1 MAEINQG
8 ILDDIV
14 NSISETK
21 KAGESF
27 RQEAKANHT
36 NLSLVVKDLN
46 SLVLKN
52 KSSIEESVNQIDG
65 KVREIEEDIAG
76 QIQNIYSEIQKN
88 TAIQQN
94 IINTIYQLDKKI
106 ESLMTK
112 GVGGELVKPGSLTER
127 LKTAFGSGAV
137 TPLSPV
143 TTGVAP
149 QTGGQVLG
157 AAGALS
163 LAAIK
168 SGAEYFGITQP
179 EQVRTPAG
187 EQPLPKDMPHAGR
200 VSGPTG
206 ETASKGDVPGRPD
219 LREFK
224 DKDLSEKFKLG
235 QERLFWQSGNVS
247 GVDKSLVN
255 VLKAASKDLPPGF
268 RAEMIS
274 GNDPRSTGT
283 VNHPNGIAVD
293 MKIYDNKGELI
304 PHDRNSPGWKY
315 YEQLYRS
322 SVIRGKELY
331 PDEKFI
337 WGGAWISHAAGRG
350 DPMHFQIVRP
360 GVGSQTSGRYSFES
374 GLDPSHPF
382 AREGGQLSTEERKEY
397 DKIVRE
403 RMAGE
408 KSNQQIQVAD
418 KVEKPKPQS
427 QVFLSPKEE
436 ETFKQKIAQKMPGM
450 YSPFNPPSV
459 QQVSRDVEKHFPE
472 DWARA
477 KPEFK
482 AELER
487 IAREQFKLRDEENA
501 AKAAAAA
508 KQQPVAQAQAAPQP
522 KPEAQPVQQQA
533 APQPKPVS
541 EQSIIDKVMSAIGP
555 SSAKAEELP
564 PPKPEEPKPSGTQ
577 PPPAKQLEQA
587 AVKKE
592 AAQPEILSKDEKQ
605 SLENIKSDRDNNP
618 IPAPPG
624 KSQAEKIDATYF
636 SRNDNWY
643 GGWRERSPYPKNY
656 RVDI

>member
-14 NSISETK
+14 NSISDTK
-21 KAGESF
+21 KSGESF

-52 KSSIEESVNQIDG
+52 KSSIEQSVNQIDG

-127 LKTAFGSGAV
+127 LKTAFGSGAT

-143 TTGVAP
+143 TTGITA
-149 QTGGQVLG
+149 QTAGQALG
-157 AAGALS
+157 AAGAIS
-163 LAAIK
+163 TAAIK

-187 EQPLPKDMPHAGR
+187 EQPLPKDTPSSAQKPGSEKAQPPGGAINPDRVIADVTQGKISPEDAVVKTALSMKGLHEQRDQQILMEFLRNGGKSFVNPATTAWCSSFVNASLATVGIKGTGSAAAGSWHKWGNA
-200 VSGPTG
+200 VSDKENFNP
-206 ETASKGDVPGRPD
+206 EAVQKGDVIVNYNISKATGMVGDHVEIVAGEPYQDRNG
-219 LREFK
+219 K
-224 DKDLSEKFKLG
+224 WVVKTVG
-235 QERLFWQSGNVS
+235 GNTSNSV
-247 GVDKSLVN
+247 K
-255 VLKAASKDLPPGF
+255 
-268 RAEMIS
+268 EMIRPLDQWAVRRAPETEQYY
-274 GNDPRSTGT
+274 DPRVLAAKQQSTAT
-283 VNHPNGIAVD
+283 AT
-293 MKIYDNKGELI
+293 K
-304 PHDRNSPGWKY
+304 
-315 YEQLYRS
+315 Q
-322 SVIRGKELY
+322 
-331 PDEKFI
+331 
-337 WGGAWISHAAGRG
+337 
-350 DPMHFQIVRP
+350 
-360 GVGSQTSGRYSFES
+360 
-374 GLDPSHPF
+374 
-382 AREGGQLSTEERKEY
+382 ST
-397 DKIVRE
+397 D
-403 RMAGE
+403 
-408 KSNQQIQVAD
+408 Q
-418 KVEKPKPQS
+418 VEKPKPQS

-436 ETFKQKIAQKMPGM
+436 KVLSQKLETKGKEIYG
-450 YSPFNPPSV
+450 PFNIPTV
-459 QQVSRDVEKHFPE
+459 QQISRDAEKHFPDE
-472 DWARA
+472 WSRAR
-477 KPEFK
+477 PEFK
-482 AELER
+482 AEVER
-487 IAREQFKLRDEENA
+487 IAREQYQLRDEENA
-501 AKAAAAA
+501 ARAAAAA
-508 KQQPVAQAQAAPQP
+508 KQQPVAQPQAAPQP
-522 KPEAQPVQQQA
+522 KPETQPVQQEP

-541 EQSIIDKVMSAIGP
+541 EQSIIDRVMSAIGP

-564 PPKPEEPKPSGTQ
+564 PPKPEEPKPSGTE

-592 AAQPEILSKDEKQ
+592 AAQPVLSQDEKQ
-605 SLENIKSDRDNNP
+605 SIDNIRSDRDNNP

-624 KSQAEKIDATYF
+624 KNQTEKIDLTYF
-636 SRNDNWY
+636 SKNDNWY